1 MVRSRVLSAIAM
13 ALVLAACG
21 TQTTSPGASGS
32 AEASAPEIPT
42 APKQFQDLIDAT
54 QPADKQ
60 YDGATVTVVVDSI
73 QSGYPFFWLAPAI
86 KKAYGI
92 DVKVVAA
99 PFETYYQSIQ
109 NDIVSG
115 TGAYDILS
123 YPPRFLGDLASA
135 GNIVDLTDYASQWDP
150 EMNDVYPVYQLYTKF
165 DGKLFALPMDGD
177 RLELYFR
184 KDLFE
189 NKDEQAA
196 FQAKYGYPL
205 AAPET
210 WDQYLDVAEF
220 FTRDTGADLAGE
232 KLTEPF
238 AGIAEITKLPDN
250 FDWFLNRFASY
261 GGVYFDDQMRP
272 QLDTDAGRNALQNFV
287 DAVKFGPADIL
298 NYEYVESF
306 DAFLQGKT
314 AMCIQWTDVAK
325 VAEDPNTS
333 KIIGKTGYAQVPGVE
348 QADGSVLHRSTL
360 AYNRVNS
367 ISKLADNPEAA
378 YRVIQ
383 FMNQPSVSLLFV
395 TEPLA
400 GMDPYRLSHYADPSK
415 WVQQWDRLPEYI
427 ANNKQSL
434 TNGYPELT
442 MPGANRYNDALGTHI
457 AQALAGQ
464 ESVEDALKNATTE
477 WESITDELGRDAQIA
492 HWQAQLQAWR
502 DVGLIN

>member
-1 MVRSRVLSAIAM
+1 MVRSRITV
-13 ALVLAACG
+13 ALVLAFALTACG
-21 TQTTSPGASGS
+21 AQTTSPGGS
-32 AEASAPEIPT
+32 AAESAPEIPQ
-42 APKQFQDLIDAT
+42 APKQFTDLVNAT

-60 YDGATVTVVVDSI
+60 YGGAEVTVVVDSI

-86 KKAYGI
+86 KKAYDI
-92 DVKVVAA
+92 NVKVVAA

-115 TGAYDILS
+115 AGQYDILS

-150 EMNDVYPVYQLYTKF
+150 EMGDVYPVYQLYTKF

-205 AAPET
+205 AAPQT

-220 FTRDTGADLAGE
+220 FTRDAGADLAGE
-232 KLTEPF
+232 KLTDPF

-261 GGVYFDDQMRP
+261 GGVYFDDQMHP
-272 QLDTDAGRNALQNFV
+272 QLDTDAGRKALQNFV

-348 QADGSVLHRSTL
+348 QTDGTVLHRSVL

-383 FMNQPSVSLLFV
+383 FMNQPAVSLLYV

-400 GMDPYRLSHYADPSK
+400 GMDPYRL
-415 WVQQWDRLPEYI
+415 
-427 ANNKQSL
+427 
-434 TNGYPELT
+434 
-442 MPGANRYNDALGTHI
+442 
-457 AQALAGQ
+457 
-464 ESVEDALKNATTE
+464 
-477 WESITDELGRDAQIA
+477 
-492 HWQAQLQAWR
+492 
-502 DVGLIN
+502 